1 MNLSTFSN
9 RISELL
15 AIQTPMIWVVTQ
27 EEKIAE
33 AAVVKEIMKANI
45 VEHYY
50 YCDTNGGF
58 MMDPLSLKPS
68 TAQIASDME
77 DQFAAMERGES
88 FQYPDSVAGMD
99 TALGVLRDAPEATA
113 LILRNV
119 NDVFSQPNAQRAL
132 FNVCMRQEHK
142 DGLYHPIIMI
152 SPDNEVPMMLR
163 DFTTLIDLPL
173 MTEKEKLA
181 IIAGLAGKQGI
192 EITKEEALTAARAA
206 TGLTTTQVV
215 HAIKDSVHQTE
226 KIMPSI
232 INELRVQKIKQSS
245 VLTYVEPKKT
255 LDTVGGH
262 DRLKKWVREVKACMT
277 PEAEKAGVKAAKGYV
292 SVGIAGTG
300 KTAVAEAI
308 ANEMNVPLII
318 FDLSRVMGGIVGQSE
333 QTARRAFETIESI
346 GHCVCLI
353 DECDKQFAGASSA
366 VTGVADG
373 GTIARVFDVV
383 LQNLQKNA
391 GQFYI
396 LTANDISKLPSP
408 LMRAGRLDKKWFFG
422 FPSEEDRKGIFR
434 IYFKAADKAVSDDVV
449 NRAARLADHFTG
461 AEIET
466 AVNNMVR
473 TSFLQK
479 SGITQDVAAQ
489 GVSEVSSV
497 YATNREEVD
506 ELLDYARKNGIPST
520 SSETYQ
526 KKNNIAPLDE
536 KRKRRLEAID
546 KAMGGDLMEGDAA
559 C

>member
-1 MNLSTFSN
+1 MELSTFSK
-9 RISELL
+9 RINELL
-15 AIQTPMIWVVTQ
+15 AIQTPLIWITTQ

-33 AAVVKEIMKANI
+33 AAVVKELMRAKAA
-45 VEHYY
+45 EHYY
-50 YCDTNGGF
+50 YCDTNSGF

-68 TAQIASDME
+68 TAQVANDMD
-77 DQFAAMERGES
+77 DQFAAMERGDT
-88 FQYPDSVAGMD
+88 FQYPDSVAGLGM
-99 TALGVLRDAPEATA
+99 ALGVLRDAPEATA

-119 NDVFSQPNAQRAL
+119 NDVFSQPTAQRAL
-132 FNVCMRQEHK
+132 FNICMRQDHK
-142 DGLYHPIIMI
+142 DGIYHPIVMI
-152 SPDNEVPMMLR
+152 SPDNEVPSMLR

-173 MTEKEKLA
+173 MTEEENLA
-181 IIAGLAGKQGI
+181 IIAKWAMKQGI
-192 EITKEEALTAARAA
+192 KITKEEALTAARAA

-215 HAIKDSVHQTE
+215 HAIKDSVNQSG
-226 KIMPSI
+226 KIIPNI

-255 LDTVGGH
+255 LETVGGH
-262 DRLKKWVREVKACMT
+262 DKLKKWVREVKACVT
-277 PEAEKAGVKAAKGYV
+277 PEAQKARVKAAKGYI
-292 SVGIAGTG
+292 SVGLAGTG
-300 KTAVAEAI
+300 KTAIAEAI

-318 FDLSRVMGGIVGQSE
+318 FDLSRIMGGIVGQSE
-333 QTARRAFETIESI
+333 QTARRAFETIQSI
-346 GHCVCLI
+346 GHCVVLV
-353 DECDKQFAGASSA
+353 DEADKQFAGAGSG

-434 IYFKAADKAVSDDVV
+434 IYFKAADKEVPDSVV
-449 NRAARLADHFTG
+449 DRAARLADHFTG

-473 TSFLQK
+473 ISFLNN
-479 SGITQDVAAQ
+479 SGITEDVAEQ
-489 GVSEVSSV
+489 GIDEVSSV

-506 ELLDYARKNGIPST
+506 ELLDYARKHGIPST
-520 SSETYQ
+520 SSAGE
-526 KKNNIAPLDE
+526 KKKTVVPIDA
-536 KRKRRLEAID
+536 KRKSRLDTIE
-546 KAMGGDLMEGDAA
+546 KAMDGGFMEGTA

>member
-1 MNLSTFSN
+1 
-9 RISELL
+9 
-15 AIQTPMIWVVTQ
+15 
-27 EEKIAE
+27 
-33 AAVVKEIMKANI
+33 
-45 VEHYY
+45 
-50 YCDTNGGF
+50 
-58 MMDPLSLKPS
+58 
-68 TAQIASDME
+68 
-77 DQFAAMERGES
+77 
-88 FQYPDSVAGMD
+88 
-99 TALGVLRDAPEATA
+99 
-113 LILRNV
+113 
-119 NDVFSQPNAQRAL
+119 
-132 FNVCMRQEHK
+132 
-142 DGLYHPIIMI
+142 
-152 SPDNEVPMMLR
+152 
-163 DFTTLIDLPL
+163 
-173 MTEKEKLA
+173 
-181 IIAGLAGKQGI
+181 
-192 EITKEEALTAARAA
+192 
-206 TGLTTTQVV
+206 
-215 HAIKDSVHQTE
+215 
-226 KIMPSI
+226 
-232 INELRVQKIKQSS
+232 
-245 VLTYVEPKKT
+245 
-255 LDTVGGH
+255 
-262 DRLKKWVREVKACMT
+262 MT

-473 TSFLQK
+473 ISFLQK